1 MGSAKKRKNR
11 DKALT
16 NRELSWLQFNQRVQM
31 EADNPDNPL
40 LERAK
45 FLAIVTSNLDEF
57 MQVRYGRICAAARGS
72 NGGKGVHGGHSA
84 KSLLRRVNKAI
95 LHQHNFQY
103 LLYEGIRSELYLQ
116 GVQLYPIFTLTKEMR
131 ARETEIYKKEIKPS
145 LKRLSTDEVP
155 QQKQLHLLV
164 KLSHSQRKTVR
175 FVTLALPTALP
186 RLYELSADPSQ
197 HMFIRLEDIVRH
209 HLHQLFT
216 KEQAEQAAVFR
227 VLRNQD
233 FSMEE
238 ISQTDIP
245 HEVREMLR
253 MRRTGNVLR
262 LEAEERMSEE
272 ALGMLMAR
280 FGIGPEQKYRVTG
293 PLDLNKLMMN
303 LYGEL
308 HRGDLKYTPVPPVL
322 EAELMGE
329 DVFERIAKKD
339 YLLYHPYHSFSPVVH
354 LLEHAAQDTA
364 VTAIWQTLYRVSSN
378 SPIVQALAQAAE
390 NGKRVT
396 VLFEAFA
403 RFDEE
408 NNLFWGERLK
418 QAGCHV
424 LFGLP
429 GLKTHSKVTLFERE
443 ENGKARRYLHLGT
456 GNYHDGTAKLY
467 TDMGLFTAN
476 PVMGEDACAF
486 FAGLEG
492 AAALPMQ
499 ELVKA
504 PEALKTTLLHLIERE
519 KEHAVEGK
527 PAGIIAKM
535 NSLVDTA
542 VIAALYSASNAGVP
556 IRLIVRGICCL
567 IPQLSGLSEN
577 IRVISI
583 VGRHLEHARAF
594 CFENGGESEVYLSS
608 ADWMPRN
615 LQRRVE
621 LMFPVT
627 DSACKRAV
635 ENVLALQWSDTEKAC
650 EQQSTG
656 EYVRRSVRDGDRVNA
671 QERLLYHLQ
680 EVLEDAAA
688 EKTEAEPESALEDV
702 G

>member
-11 DKALT
+11 DKTLT

-57 MQVRYGRICAAARGS
+57 MQVRYGRICAAARGAR
-72 NGGKGVHGGHSA
+72 GGKGVHGGHSA

-95 LHQHNFQY
+95 LHQQNFQY

-131 ARETEIYKKEIKPS
+131 ARETEIFKKEIKPS
-145 LKRLSTDEVP
+145 LRRLSAEEVP

-175 FVTLALPTALP
+175 FVTFTLPTALP
-186 RLYELSADPSQ
+186 RLYELSTDPGQ

-209 HLHQLFT
+209 HLRQLFP

-238 ISQTDIP
+238 TSQTDIP
-245 HEVREMLR
+245 HQVREMLR

-272 ALGMLMAR
+272 ALGMLVAR

-308 HRGDLKYTPVPPVL
+308 HLSDLKYPPVPPML
-322 EAELMGE
+322 ETELMGE

-339 YLLYHPYHSFSPVVH
+339 YLLCHPYHSFAPVVH
-354 LLEHAAQDTA
+354 LLERAAQDTA
-364 VTAIWQTLYRVSSN
+364 VTAVWQTLYRVSSN

-443 ENGKARRYLHLGT
+443 ENGEARRYLHLGT

-476 PVMGEDACAF
+476 PVMGEDAYAF
-486 FAGLEG
+486 FADLEG
-492 AAALPMQ
+492 AATLPMR

-519 KEHAVEGK
+519 KEYAIEGK
-527 PAGIIAKM
+527 PSGIIAKM

-627 DSACKRAV
+627 DPACKRAV

-656 EYVRRSVRDGDRVNA
+656 EYVRRSVRDGGRINA

-680 EVLEDAAA
+680 EVLDDAAA
-688 EKTEAEPESALEDV
+688 DKTEVEPEGALEDV